1 MIATKREKKI
11 TRIIIELKK
20 EIQDKHENDVCV
32 SDLATQFG
40 MPKSTS
46 LKWSQLVLSD
56 GKEKKPQNDSYL
68 IFLRKRDSLPNNNI
82 FPRAFLHNLP
92 LTPSTLLH
100 TGMVKLN

>member
-46 LKWSQLVLSD
+46 LK
-56 GKEKKPQNDSYL
+56 
-68 IFLRKRDSLPNNNI
+68 
-82 FPRAFLHNLP
+82 
-92 LTPSTLLH
+92 
-100 TGMVKLN
+100 